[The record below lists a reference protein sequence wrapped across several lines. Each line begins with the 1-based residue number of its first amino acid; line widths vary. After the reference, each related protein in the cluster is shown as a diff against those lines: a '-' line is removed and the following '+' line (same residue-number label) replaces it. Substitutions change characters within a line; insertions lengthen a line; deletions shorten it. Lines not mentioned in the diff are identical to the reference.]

1 MTSVAFVC
9 LGLVGAY
16 VAHAATRARIAHP
29 PRRLLRKNHRGRTVP
44 AVLGEGVVLGG
55 SVGAALLA
63 IAGATI
69 WQEGPSFRVV
79 AAVGIVVL
87 AMGAA
92 GSWDDHRGDEVPR
105 GFSGHLSALRS
116 GRLTGGIVKLLVGGL
131 AGLVA
136 GLMVTDGVISASL
149 QAGLMVALS
158 ANLINLMDRAPG
170 RALKAAGLMWV
181 VAIPF
186 AWGAWAVTAA
196 SSLGAAAGIARDD
209 LRERG
214 MLGDAGANPLG
225 GVVGLGLFAGTTGA
239 WRWMGIAVL
248 AGLNLASERW
258 SFSQIIEAS
267 PFLKRVD
274 MLGRESS

>member
-1 MTSVAFVC
+1 M
-9 LGLVGAY
+9 
-16 VAHAATRARIAHP
+16 
-29 PRRLLRKNHRGRTVP
+29 P

-55 SVGAALLA
+55 SAGPALLA
-63 IAGATI
+63 IAGATV
-69 WQEGPSFRVV
+69 WEEGPSFRMI

-116 GRLTGGIVKLLVGGL
+116 GRLTGGMVKLLVGGL
-131 AGLVA
+131 AGLAA
-136 GLMVTDGVISASL
+136 GWVVTDGAVSASV

-170 RALKAAGLMWV
+170 RALKAAGLMGV
-181 VAIPF
+181 VTIPL

-196 SSLGAAAGIARDD
+196 SSLGAAVGIAEDD

-239 WRWMGIAVL
+239 WRWVGVALL

-258 SFSQIIEAS
+258 SFSRIIEAS
-267 PFLKRVD
+267 PFLQRLD